1 MKRKKVK
8 MYPLTKMKRISDSP
22 CMHTNLNKYLGN
34 FQPIR
39 QSGCKFGLRKLKFKK
54 TYDSVEF
61 LEMGRDRNQE
71 TLAISWPQLYTRP
84 QQSRAAPGSGG
95 DPRAAHAAQAAPR
108 PRSEGAS
115 DEFSKRE
122 RQEEKR
128 RSSVSS
134 SDTVNLVLVSPAA
147 F

>member
-1 MKRKKVK
+1 
-8 MYPLTKMKRISDSP
+8 MKRISDSP

-39 QSGCKFGLRKLKFKK
+39 QSGCKIGLRKFKK

-84 QQSRAAPGSGG
+84 QQRPRRPGKRRRPQRRARSTGRAASEERRRLGRILEARASGG
-95 DPRAAHAAQAAPR
+95 EAPLQR
-108 PRSEGAS
+108 V
-115 DEFSKRE
+115 K
-122 RQEEKR
+122 
-128 RSSVSS
+128 
-134 SDTVNLVLVSPAA
+134 
-147 F
+147 